1 MTAQTK
7 TRPVAFLGPEG
18 TFTEEALLANMPAGD
33 LHPYPYPSIN
43 DVMLAVQSGEA
54 ALGLVPI
61 ENSLEGA
68 VAVTHDLLA
77 FGFEDL
83 FVVREITHTIRHQL
97 IARQP
102 LELSRVTK
110 VLSHPHVYG
119 QCRTFI
125 QKHLAAVEHEAA
137 NSTADAVRMVGRVAR
152 PWVAIG
158 PRLAAEMYEC
168 QVIAADIEDSIDNST
183 RFVFLSREPAPQDL
197 EGRYKTSIVCGI
209 AQDQPGS
216 LLMILSE
223 FAFRYVNLTKIE
235 SRPSKRGLG
244 DYVFFIDM
252 EGRVDDAPLAQAL
265 NCLTCKLAWVK
276 VLGSYPA

>member
-1 MTAQTK
+1 
-7 TRPVAFLGPEG
+7 
-18 TFTEEALLANMPAGD
+18 
-33 LHPYPYPSIN
+33 
-43 DVMLAVQSGEA
+43 
-54 ALGLVPI
+54 
-61 ENSLEGA
+61 
-68 VAVTHDLLA
+68 
-77 FGFEDL
+77 
-83 FVVREITHTIRHQL
+83 
-97 IARQP
+97 
-102 LELSRVTK
+102 
-110 VLSHPHVYG
+110 
-119 QCRTFI
+119 
-125 QKHLAAVEHEAA
+125 
-137 NSTADAVRMVGRVAR
+137 
-152 PWVAIG
+152 
-158 PRLAAEMYEC
+158 MYEC